1 MERVSEGF
9 SERLVAD
16 RWLLAAWTALV
27 LAAWL
32 AVSLVI
38 WQAPRPVGGHTPSLE
53 WLWRTA
59 AWLVVSGGLWRWL
72 HYRPPGFAIEGQL
85 AWSAGRAEVLLP
97 SGESIRGETRVLW
110 QGPLL
115 VGVRLDT
122 ATRGRFTLWLTP
134 ARLGRRGWWRLQ
146 RFLMLGTP

>member
-16 RWLLAAWTALV
+16 RWLLAAWVGLV

-32 AVSLVI
+32 AASLVI
-38 WQAPRPVGGHTPSLE
+38 WQAPRPVGAHTPPLGWFWRSLAWLAVSG
-53 WLWRTA
+53 WLWHWLRHRT
-59 AWLVVSGGLWRWL
+59 S
-72 HYRPPGFAIEGQL
+72 GFAIEGRL
-85 AWSAGRAEVLLP
+85 VWSAGRAEVLLP
-97 SGESIRGETRVLW
+97 GGESIRGEARVLW

-115 VGVRLDT
+115 VGVVLATVTHGRL
-122 ATRGRFTLWLTP
+122 TLWLTP

-146 RFLMLGTP
+146 CFLMLGSP